1 MQKIITSGVL
11 KKAQTKGDKT
21 TKCDKVMDELI
32 TEHHTPQGDKNIAC
46 SNNLIFFFFFNLG
59 YYLCNMLPRGPQC
72 SPCSLPPLV
81 VVVVVV
87 AARLNERLSVDHD
100 LI

>member
-1 MQKIITSGVL
+1 MQKKKKSGVL

-46 SNNLIFFFFFNLG
+46 SSNLIFFFFLILVII
-59 YYLCNMLPRGPQC
+59 YVTCYHEVRSALHAACRRWLLLLLLWLP
-72 SPCSLPPLV
+72 
-81 VVVVVV
+81 
-87 AARLNERLSVDHD
+87 A
-100 LI
+100 